1 MKKYFILALCI
12 LVIAL
17 VALLSSGCV
26 DDLVPVN
33 KEDPADISAYEFEL
47 FLNNSY
53 DNGTFIPTHTF
64 YLSNNGSAR
73 VVSLLDNESSVKIVP
88 LEDLSNQDD
97 EKVSNVVI
105 IGDISSNTNATAQ
118 AFEYFSSMDSAS
130 DINYTI
136 SDDVIRGQKYVFIEF
151 EEPVTGFVAYTMS
164 TALGQD
170 FLYITTPPSVVRYVL
185 PEGYTTGNSLIG
197 KVKPEPDYVYYDSQG
212 RENLVWINEIET
224 SNFLDIL
231 GRYSPE
237 DQTSIEPIPK
247 VISVKFYTKNAP
259 RDLTIAVAILGL
271 FALGVFFKYWSERKR
286 LEKVRKEFEDQF
298 SGSGKKGKN

>member
-1 MKKYFILALCI
+1 MKKYFFLASCI
-12 LVIAL
+12 LFVS
-17 VALLSSGCV
+17 LLASGCV

-33 KEDPADISAYEFEL
+33 KEDTADMSVYEFEV

-53 DNGTFIPTHTF
+53 DNDTFIPTHTF
-64 YLSNNGSAR
+64 YLSNNGSVR

-97 EKVSNVVI
+97 ETVSNVVLL
-105 IGDISSNTNATAQ
+105 GDFSSNTNATAQ
-118 AFEYFSSMDSAS
+118 TFEHFSSMSS
-130 DINYTI
+130 VSEINYTI

-197 KVKPEPDYVYYDSQG
+197 KVKPAPDEIYYDSFG
-212 RENLVWINEIET
+212 RENLVWTNEIET
-224 SNFLDIL
+224 GNFLDIL

-247 VISVKFYTKNAP
+247 VISVKFYTNNAP

-271 FALGVFFKYWSERKR
+271 FALAVFFKYWSERKR
-286 LEKVRKEFEDQF
+286 LENIRKEFEDQF
-298 SGSGKKGKN
+298 SGKKDKN